1 MDEGDSGGH
10 SAASLGREADERSP
24 GAATRAGVV
33 CWKTRPMRLTCL
45 TALIALAVAVLPAT
59 AAAERQVPRGWLGV
73 IADGPLTSGGA
84 MDEEWD
90 LMASSGAESVRT
102 AFYWPSAQRDGNAP
116 PDLTHLDGV
125 VLQAARRGLPVLPIV
140 TGTPGWA
147 AGRGHDETSP
157 PRDPEL
163 YAGFLRT
170 LVARYGP
177 QGTLWAEHPEVTA
190 RPIRDWQ
197 IWNEPNL
204 TRYWT
209 PPRGQGFARSYVRLL
224 RAAHR
229 ALESADRGSRTILA
243 GLPNESWI
251 ALRRIYKAGGRQ
263 SFDAVAIHP
272 YTGKPRN
279 VVRLA
284 EYARKE
290 MRRFRDGRKPLWVTE
305 LSWPAA
311 KGKTKNTTGFETTDR
326 GQAQRLTEGLKLL
339 ARARKRL
346 RIQRVFWYTWL
357 SREDSPNSFDYSGL
371 RRVRDGG
378 VVSVPALTAFQAA
391 AKRLQ
396 GCVKAFGD
404 ASSCR

>member
-1 MDEGDSGGH
+1 
-10 SAASLGREADERSP
+10 
-24 GAATRAGVV
+24 
-33 CWKTRPMRLTCL
+33 MRLPVV
-45 TALIALAVAVLPAT
+45 TALIALAIAILPAS
-59 AAAERQVPRGWLGV
+59 AAAERSVPRGWLGV

-84 MDEEWD
+84 MDGEWN
-90 LMASSGAESVRT
+90 LMAGSGAESVRT
-102 AFYWPSAQRDGNAP
+102 AFYWPSAQRDGGAP
-116 PDLTHLDGV
+116 PALAHLDGV

-147 AGRGHDETSP
+147 ASRPHDETSP

-163 YAGFLRT
+163 YADFLRT

-177 QGTLWAEHPEVTA
+177 RGSLWAEHPEVAA

-209 PPRGQGFARSYVRLL
+209 PPRGQGFARSYVKLL

-229 ALESADRGSRTILA
+229 ALRGADRGSRTILA

-251 ALRRIYKAGGRQ
+251 ALRRLYAAGARK
-263 SFDAVAIHP
+263 SFDAVALHP

-284 EYARKE
+284 EYARRE
-290 MRRFRDGRKPLWVTE
+290 MRRFKDRRKPIWITE

-311 KGKTKNTTGFETTDR
+311 KGKTDNTTGFETTDR
-326 GQAQRLTEGLKLL
+326 GQAQRLGQGLELL

-346 RIQRVFWYTWL
+346 RIQRVLWYTWL
-357 SREDSPNSFDYSGL
+357 SREGSPNSFDYSGL
-371 RRVRDGG
+371 RRERGG
-378 VVSVPALTAFQAA
+378 QIVSVPALDAFRKAA
-391 AKRLQ
+391 RRLQ
-396 GCVKAFGD
+396 GCAKASGD
-404 ASSCR
+404 ATRCR

>member
-1 MDEGDSGGH
+1 
-10 SAASLGREADERSP
+10 
-24 GAATRAGVV
+24 
-33 CWKTRPMRLTCL
+33 MRLPAVTV
-45 TALIALAVAVLPAT
+45 LIALALAMLPAT
-59 AAAERQVPRGWLGV
+59 AAAERSVPRGWLGV

-84 MDEEWD
+84 MDGEWD
-90 LMASSGAESVRT
+90 LMAGSGAESVRT

-116 PDLTHLDGV
+116 PDLAHLDGI

-147 AGRGHDETSP
+147 ASRAHDETSP
-157 PRDPEL
+157 PRDNKL
-163 YAGFLRT
+163 YTAFLRT

-177 QGTLWAEHPEVTA
+177 SGSLWAEHPEVRA

-209 PPRGQGFARSYVRLL
+209 PPKGQGFARSYVKLL
-224 RAAHR
+224 KAADR
-229 ALESADRGSRTILA
+229 ALKSADRGSRTILA

-251 ALRRIYKAGGRQ
+251 ALRRVYKAGGRRA
-263 SFDAVAIHP
+263 FDAVALHP

-284 EYARKE
+284 EYARRE
-290 MRRFRDGRKPLWVTE
+290 MRRFKDGRKPIWITE

-326 GQAQRLTEGLKLL
+326 GQATRLREGLKLL
-339 ARARKRL
+339 AKARKRL
-346 RIQRVFWYTWL
+346 RIAKVYWYTWL
-357 SREDSPNSFDYSGL
+357 SREPSPNSFDYSGL
-371 RRVRDGG
+371 RRERGG
-378 VVSVPALTAFQAA
+378 QIVSVPALDAFRSAA
-391 AKRLQ
+391 RRLQ
-396 GCVKAFGD
+396 GCSKIVGD
-404 ASSCR
+404 ATRCR

>member
-1 MDEGDSGGH
+1 
-10 SAASLGREADERSP
+10 
-24 GAATRAGVV
+24 
-33 CWKTRPMRLTCL
+33 MRLACL
-45 TALIALAVAVLPAT
+45 TALIALALAALPAG
-59 AAAERQVPRGWLGV
+59 AAAERSVPRGWLGV

-84 MDEEWD
+84 MDGEWD
-90 LMASSGAESVRT
+90 LMASSGAEGVRT
-102 AFYWPSAQRDGNAP
+102 AFYWPSAQRDGAVP
-116 PDLTHLDGV
+116 PDLAHLDGI

-147 AGRGHDETSP
+147 ASRPHDETSP
-157 PRDPEL
+157 PRDPRL
-163 YAGFLRT
+163 YADFLRT

-177 QGTLWAEHPEVTA
+177 GGSLWAEHPEVAA

-209 PPRGQGFARSYVRLL
+209 PPRGQGFARGYVKLL

-229 ALESADRGSRTILA
+229 ALRGADRGSRTILA
-243 GLPNESWI
+243 GLPNESWT
-251 ALRRIYKAGGRQ
+251 ALRQIYRRGGRG
-263 SFDAVAIHP
+263 SFDAVALHP

-284 EYARKE
+284 ELARKE
-290 MRRFRDGRKPLWVTE
+290 MRRFKDGRKPIWITE

-326 GQAQRLTEGLKLL
+326 GQAQRLGEGLELL

-357 SREDSPNSFDYSGL
+357 SREGSPNSFDYSGL
-371 RRVRDGG
+371 RRERGG
-378 VVSVPALTAFQAA
+378 RIVSVPALDAFRSAA
-391 AKRLQ
+391 RRLQ
-396 GCVKAFGD
+396 GCAKAPGD
-404 ASSCR
+404 ATRCR

>member
-1 MDEGDSGGH
+1 
-10 SAASLGREADERSP
+10 
-24 GAATRAGVV
+24 
-33 CWKTRPMRLTCL
+33 MRLPVV
-45 TALIALAVAVLPAT
+45 TALIVLALAAIPAT
-59 AAAERQVPRGWLGV
+59 AAAGRSVPRGWLGV

-84 MDEEWD
+84 MDGEWD

-102 AFYWPSAQRDGNAP
+102 AFYWPSAQRSGDAP
-116 PDLTHLDGV
+116 PDLAHLDGIV
-125 VLQAARRGLPVLPIV
+125 MQAARRGMPVLPIV
-140 TGTPGWA
+140 TGTPTWA
-147 AGRGHDETSP
+147 ASRSGDETSP
-157 PRDPEL
+157 PRDPKL
-163 YAGFLRT
+163 YADFLRA

-177 QGTLWAEHPEVTA
+177 QGSLWAEHPEVAA
-190 RPIRDWQ
+190 RPSRAWQ

-229 ALESADRGSRTILA
+229 ALRDADAGSRTILA

-251 ALRRIYKAGGRQ
+251 ALRRVYEAGGRR
-263 SFDAVAIHP
+263 SFDAVALHP

-284 EYARKE
+284 EYARRE
-290 MRRFRDGRKPLWVTE
+290 MRRFGDRRKPIWVTE

-326 GQAQRLTEGLKLL
+326 GQAQRLGDGLRLL

-346 RIQRVFWYTWL
+346 GIERVFWYTWL

-371 RRVRDGG
+371 RRVRDGK
-378 VVSVPALTAFQAA
+378 VISVPALGAFQKAA
-391 AKRLQ
+391 RRLQ
-396 GCVKAFGD
+396 GCAKAPAD
-404 ASSCR
+404 ATRCR